1 MCNDRLSME
10 EARERIAQRMQE
22 AETYALHQRLGYS
35 DHGIARWVIA
45 FAVLLIAIAAIGL
58 FL

>member
-1 MCNDRLSME
+1 MNNDRLSME
-10 EARERIAQRMQE
+10 EARERIAQRRRE
-22 AETYALHQRLGYS
+22 AEMYDRDQQLGYS

-45 FAVLLIAIAAIGL
+45 FAVIVIALVAIGL